1 MKQEKDKL
9 EELKKYSSNTTML
22 IAFVFFSVTLITLL
36 ALSSR
41 DSDATFFIFSIWIM
55 AIIFVVFV
63 VNDYQYRFKDAI
75 IAPFVE
81 SKGLRYLPRNMI
93 DKMYIKESR
102 LIRGYDSIDGSDLIF
117 GDDFVFSHIM
127 ATEHEEDD
135 DGHTKTT
142 VIFDGL
148 FYKCKL
154 PKNMNINGN
163 YFVNKT
169 LINLDGLFPPIF
181 NHRRIRL
188 DHREF
193 EYLFNVRGDDHIE
206 GRYIFDHNFM
216 EKLLSVYD
224 KYEFDGISIVN
235 GYLYIAFPGIKL
247 VEVPLGFSDLYDEKI
262 EESKNRILYF
272 ASLRDYLFHKY
283 VEFEKILASSSSL
296 KKAQ

>member
-22 IAFVFFSVTLITLL
+22 ISFVFFGVTLITLL

-41 DSDATFFIFSIWIM
+41 GSDVAFFICSVWIM

-63 VNDYQYRFKDAI
+63 INDYQYRFKDAI
-75 IAPFVE
+75 IAPFAE

-117 GDDFVFSHIM
+117 GDDFAFSHIR
-127 ATEHEEDD
+127 ATKHEEDD

-148 FYKCKL
+148 FYRCKL

-163 YFVNKT
+163 YFVSKT

-181 NHRRIRL
+181 NRSRIRL

-193 EYLFNVRGDDHIE
+193 EYLFNVHGDDQIE
-206 GRYIFDHNFM
+206 GRYIFNHNFM

-235 GYLYIAFPGIKL
+235 GYLYIVFPRVKL
-247 VEVPLGFSDLYDEKI
+247 VEVPFGFSDLYDEKI
-262 EESKNRILYF
+262 EESKNKISYF

-283 VEFEKILASSSSL
+283 IVFEKILVRSSSL